1 VRNEFTSGI
10 TINYV
15 NAYQNT
21 LFTPSQTIASWTTAN
36 FYLTYDAGAAP
47 AYPVRNLRISL
58 SVQNLADQRPP
69 YLRIPAQDLL
79 PGQNAI
85 PFDGTN
91 ASPVGRFVAVQI
103 TKDW

>member
-1 VRNEFTSGI
+1 
-10 TINYV
+10 
-15 NAYQNT
+15 
-21 LFTPSQTIASWTTAN
+21 
-36 FYLTYDAGAAP
+36 
-47 AYPVRNLRISL
+47 
-58 SVQNLADQRPP
+58 VQNLADQRPP